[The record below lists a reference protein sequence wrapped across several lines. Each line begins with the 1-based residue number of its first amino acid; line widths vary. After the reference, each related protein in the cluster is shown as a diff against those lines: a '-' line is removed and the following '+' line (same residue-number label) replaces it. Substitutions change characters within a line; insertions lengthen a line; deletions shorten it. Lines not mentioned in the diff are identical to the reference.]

1 MASSAA
7 RSHPQAEFQAPDPPA
22 AEPSAMQDDRRL
34 KPSSQLWRALRIV
47 GWRDSAG
54 RWVAG
59 FTLYLMLTGL
69 AIYGLPFSVFNQH
82 SVVLHTLVGIL
93 YVLPVLVYLFRHVRA
108 YWEYP
113 LTHIKFSGYAAG
125 LMTLA
130 CMVSGIALTL
140 ESVAGTRITYLWR
153 TVHVVTTFGVLLLL
167 GAHLVSLWAR
177 TRQAKQELEPELVAG
192 VRGYAGLMLGSTAA
206 LLLVTGGLTVFVRSV
221 QMVNDFPEDYEDEA
235 YEGAGPFAPSL
246 AKTTNGGALDARTLA
261 GSASCGTSNC
271 HQEIYEEWLPSAHR
285 YASMDVG
292 FQVIQGVM
300 AKQNGAVST
309 RYCGGCH
316 DPISLFSGT
325 KNIGVDDLTGL
336 DGYQEGISCLACHAI
351 EKTDI
356 AGNANYVMAQPER
369 YVWEQREG
377 KLATFLSDFLIR
389 AYPEHHIATL
399 SRRMFKTPEFCA
411 ACHKQFIDESVNQVG
426 WVQLQNQFDNWK
438 ASRWYDEK
446 KPERTVECREC
457 HMPLLASTDPAAGD
471 EADANRTATDG
482 KHRSHSFLGANQ
494 YIPSLMKL
502 EGGEKHVT
510 DIHRWLRGEIDIP
523 EIAHKWTEGPAV
535 PIELQVPKSVHAGGD
550 LKLLVRIINNK
561 VGHDF
566 PTGPLDIIQA
576 WLEVEVTDAKGVSV
590 FHSGRVDEK
599 NFVETGSFMFK
610 AEPVDRYGNLIDRHN
625 LWEMVGVRFKRSLFP
640 GSEEVAAFDIT
651 CSGSELPEGQAATG
665 EELAMAI
672 PADLVGPLTV
682 KVNLNYRKFDQYLL
696 NFAFGEDKGLAAPIT
711 TLSSAQAEI
720 ALEPAPQQGQ

>member
-1 MASSAA
+1 
-7 RSHPQAEFQAPDPPA
+7 
-22 AEPSAMQDDRRL
+22 MQLDQNP
-34 KPSSQLWRALRIV
+34 KAISQLWRELRIA
-47 GWRDSAG
+47 GWRDQAG

-59 FTLYLMLTGL
+59 FTLYLLLTGL
-69 AIYGLPFSVFNQH
+69 AIYALPFSVFNQH
-82 SVVLHTLVGIL
+82 AVVLHTLVGLL
-93 YVLPVLVYLFRHVRA
+93 YVLPVLVYLVRHIRA
-108 YWEYP
+108 YWTYP

-130 CMVSGIALTL
+130 CSVSGILLTF
-140 ESVAGTRITYLWR
+140 ESVLGTRITYLWR

-167 GAHLVSLWAR
+167 GAHLASLWAR
-177 TRQAKQELEPELVAG
+177 ARRTHENEEPELVAG
-192 VRGYAGLMLGSTAA
+192 VRGYMGLMAGSTAV
-206 LLLVTGGLTVFVRSV
+206 LLLVTGGLTLALRPVE
-221 QMVNDFPEDYEDEA
+221 MINEFPEDYEYDP

-246 AKTTNGGALDARTLA
+246 ARTASGGAFDARTLA
-261 GSASCGTSNC
+261 GSEGCGTSGC
-271 HQEIYEEWLPSAHR
+271 HEQIYKEWLPSAHR

-292 FQVIQGVM
+292 FQAIQGVM

-351 EKTDI
+351 EKTDV
-356 AGNANYVMAQPER
+356 AGNANFVMAQPVR

-377 KLATFLSDFLIR
+377 KLAKFLSDFTIR
-389 AYPEHHIATL
+389 AYPDHHVESL

-411 ACHKQFIDESVNQVG
+411 ACHKQFIDESVNKVG

-446 KPERTVECREC
+446 KPERTIECREC

-471 EADANRTATDG
+471 EADANRTGTDG

-494 YIPSLMKL
+494 FIPALMEL
-502 EGGEKHVT
+502 EGADKHVADT
-510 DIHRWLRGEIDIP
+510 HRWLRGEIDIP
-523 EIAHKWTEGPAV
+523 EIAHKWTDGPAV
-535 PIELQVPKSVHAGGD
+535 PIELQVPKSVVAGEEF
-550 LKLLVRIINNK
+550 KLVVRLINNK

-576 WLEVEVTDAKGVSV
+576 WLEVNVTDARGVSV
-590 FHSGRVDEK
+590 FHSGRVGED
-599 NFVETGSFMFK
+599 NYVETGAFMFK

-651 CSGSELPEGQAATG
+651 CSGAESSEGEAPAG
-665 EELAMAI
+665 EEFTLAL
-672 PADLVGPLTV
+672 PADLEGPLDVEV
-682 KVNLNYRKFDQYLL
+682 KLNYRKFDQYLL
-696 NFAFGEDKGLAAPIT
+696 NFAFGADSGLVSPVTVLSRAEAQVPI
-711 TLSSAQAEI
+711 Q
-720 ALEPAPQQGQ
+720 PAPQKGQ